1 MSISKKLDLDLM
13 KKQIGDGE
21 MELQK
26 NQAEIIANFVTMF
39 NYPYDKS
46 LVVSRCQ
53 SAMVGLQNI
62 NSEAVQDIKNFLD
75 YIENHDVGYL
85 ESSYIGIFELN
96 PTIAPYVGF
105 HLFGESYMRSV
116 FLSQLKEK
124 FDQHDFEYGK
134 ELPDHLCV
142 MLKFLSE
149 QLESQLAKE
158 LVNDAIRP
166 MLNIIIWTGTD
177 PEDQPET
184 PSSSNAYYFLF
195 NGLRKFL
202 DKLEGIAEIYPND
215 DSYKTVKLDV
225 VGSMTRQS
233 DKPTFIDQ
241 WISKGG
247 KKNA

>member
-1 MSISKKLDLDLM
+1 MSINRKLDLGL
-13 KKQIGDGE
+13 KKSPIGDGS
-21 MELQK
+21 MQI
-26 NQAEIIANFVTMF
+26 QRTQTEIITNFATMF

-46 LVVSRCQ
+46 LIVSSSQ
-53 SAMVGLQNI
+53 IVLNSLKKI
-62 NSEAVQDIKNFLD
+62 DSEAVEDIKNFLN
-75 YIENHDVGYL
+75 YVENHDVSYL
-85 ESSYIGIFELN
+85 ESSYTGIFELN

-124 FDQHDFEYGK
+124 FDQHNFEYGK

-142 MLKFLSE
+142 ILKFLSE
-149 QLESQLAKE
+149 QLETQLAKE
-158 LVNDAIRP
+158 LVNDALRP

-177 PEDQPET
+177 PEDQPEI

-202 DKLEGIAEIYPND
+202 DKLEGVAEIYPNN
-215 DSYKTVKLDV
+215 DSYNTVKLDV